1 MEQAYLFP
9 AIRGVQAGREYF
21 VSMCPLR
28 IIPQIFLFDEEELSA
43 EMRAQ
48 RTLNQNRVPEM
59 ARYILK
65 NQDDYVF
72 SALTASIDTA
82 PVEGSITFN
91 ALDDN
96 ERSVQR
102 MGQLRIPMACRFV
115 VNDGQHRRAAI
126 EVALREKP
134 SLGSETISVV
144 FFIDEGLERSQ
155 QMFADLNRNAVRPS
169 KSLGVL
175 YDHRDE
181 LARMTRLAVFSSD
194 FLKPLVELERT
205 SLSLRSRKLF
215 TLSSLHNANKVLI
228 DGWESDSIEDLA
240 EQVVEYW
247 EAVAEHIEDWQRVHS
262 NEMTSGD
269 VRRNYLHSHSLS
281 LEALA
286 NVGNHLL
293 SEHPESWRERLEGL
307 RKVNWERAN
316 AAEWEGRALNGGS
329 VVKSRSNVILTTALI
344 KRYLGLSL
352 SEKEEA
358 AESALKQEEDANE

>member
-59 ARYILK
+59 ARYMLT
-65 NQDDYVF
+65 NEDDYVF

-82 PVEGSITFN
+82 PVEGSIEFS

-175 YDHRDE
+175 YDHRDD
-181 LARMTRLAVFSSD
+181 LARMTRLAVFSSE

-228 DGWESDSIEDLA
+228 DGLESDSIEDLA
-240 EQVVEYW
+240 DQIVQYW
-247 EAVAEHIEDWQRVHS
+247 EVVAEHIDDWQDVHS

-269 VRRNYLHSHSLS
+269 VRRNYLHSHSLT

-286 NVGNHLL
+286 NVGNLLLREFPDSWRDRLSKL
-293 SEHPESWRERLEGL
+293 SEIDWSRS
-307 RKVNWERAN
+307 N
-316 AAEWEGRALNGGS
+316 ATQWEGRALNGGT
-329 VVKSRSNVILTTALI
+329 VVKSRQNVLLTSALI
-344 KRYLGLSL
+344 KHHLGLSL
-352 SEKEEA
+352 SPKEEA
-358 AESALKQEEDANE
+358 AEDALKHSEDDDE